1 MAEESCTKHIQGS
14 FSRAVYTDFRKEE
27 SFMLIIHA
35 HLFPMDQD
43 PIPDGFLAWENGVI
57 TSIGPMKLCPPML
70 ENTIDLKGASLMPGL
85 IDAHC
90 HIGICGDGG
99 GIENEDIN
107 EETDPVT
114 PHLRAIDAVNPFD
127 RCFEEAVA
135 AGVTTVLTG
144 PGSANPIAGEFCAL
158 KTWGETIEDRIIAAP
173 VGMKFSLGENPKMT
187 YSGKNQTPITRMAT
201 AALIREQLMKAR
213 RYQKDKARAAEDD
226 ELDEPELDLKC
237 EALIPALNRKIK
249 AFFHA
254 HRADDIL
261 TAIRI
266 SEEFGL
272 DPVIVHGTE
281 GYRIAS
287 TLSKKKIPVIT
298 GPIMGDRSKPELLY
312 HTTANTALL
321 RQHGVPTAICTDHPE
336 TPIQYLALTAALC
349 QKAGLSRED
358 ALLSLTRWAAELSG
372 VSSRA
377 GTLTPGKDADLVIF
391 QGDPFDIMN
400 SPQCVLIN
408 GEVRFGRLNV

>member
-1 MAEESCTKHIQGS
+1 
-14 FSRAVYTDFRKEE
+14 
-27 SFMLIIHA
+27 MLIIHA

-249 AFFHA
+249 AFF
-254 HRADDIL
+254 RFPNVLEDTVQGI
-261 TAIRI
+261 
-266 SEEFGL
+266 F
-272 DPVIVHGTE
+272 
-281 GYRIAS
+281 
-287 TLSKKKIPVIT
+287 
-298 GPIMGDRSKPELLY
+298 LLLPPFDKL
-312 HTTANTALL
+312 H
-321 RQHGVPTAICTDHPE
+321 
-336 TPIQYLALTAALC
+336 LTAAHHAGEIPAITAWVFRCSPDKSTVAVHLEIYIRVFFQDSYFPPLAGAVQIEDQAILSSVKAEIKRYHIWFSLINHC
-349 QKAGLSRED
+349 HMDYPAFLHNQKN
-358 ALLSLTRWAAELSG
+358 
-372 VSSRA
+372 
-377 GTLTPGKDADLVIF
+377 IF
-391 QGDPFDIMN
+391 QISYFPVF
-400 SPQCVLIN
+400 SSHLPVLH
-408 GEVRFGRLNV
+408 FTL